1 MVLQE
6 KYIFI
11 DKDLKSKEEVLNFIA
26 DSAYI
31 LGITTNK
38 EALLKDLLKEKMNFQ
53 QE

>member
-31 LGITTNK
+31 LGITTK
-38 EALLKDLLKEKMNFQ
+38 KEKMNFQ